1 MKLVLLGKA
10 PPVDVIVYYSGK
22 GSKFIPRVVLK
33 EISHRI
39 LAAPRGNKNANT
51 LYLSFGVVTQF
62 VRLLPLAIK
71 NLPDL
76 PGFEKLK
83 LAIGNTIRVY
93 QLATILA
100 FRPKVV
106 ITSVDTS
113 FDYQWMSRQ
122 VSYPK
127 FYAIANSPRDETHII
142 DEMPHR
148 LPHPGGVVH
157 IPNYFVYG
165 PNDRDVFVRH
175 SQEIGKFHLVGPL
188 RYGYYLTQLRKK
200 PGAPVFD
207 ICLISQYVVQIFEG
221 GDLPDVAE
229 SLKRLHTYLARYI
242 EETGLKLVV
251 ALRSNTEKE
260 INYFCS
266 VFNNSAVL
274 QANSFENMTTYHVM
288 DRSRLIISHSST
300 AAQNAFGIGQRVL
313 FTNYSKNKR
322 LSFFAKGPW
331 MDEDGEYISF
341 CEKIERLLS
350 MDSSEYNELT
360 ADARAKFMTF
370 DPQRP
375 AHDVIRSEILKEI
388 SVG

>member
-1 MKLVLLGKA
+1 MKLDLLAKA

-22 GSKFIPRVVLK
+22 GSDFISRVVLK

-39 LAAPRGNKNANT
+39 LAAPRGSKKTNT
-51 LYLSFGVVTQF
+51 LYLSLAVATQF
-62 VRLLPLAIK
+62 ARLLPLAIK
-71 NLPDL
+71 DLPDL
-76 PGFEKLK
+76 PSLEKLK
-83 LAIGNTIRVY
+83 LVVGNTIRVY

-106 ITSVDTS
+106 ITWVDTS
-113 FDYQWMSRQ
+113 FDFQWMSRQ
-122 VSYPK
+122 VATPK
-127 FYAIANSPRDETHII
+127 FYAIANSPRDETHIV

-148 LPHPGGVVH
+148 LPHPGGVFY

-175 SQEIGKFHLVGPL
+175 SQEIEKFHLVGPL
-188 RYGYYLTQLRKK
+188 RYGYYLTQLKKK
-200 PGAPVFD
+200 PMVPVFD
-207 ICLISQYVVQIFEG
+207 ICLISQYVAQIFEG

-229 SLKRLHTYLARYI
+229 SLKRLHAYLARYI

-322 LSFFAKGPW
+322 LSFFAKGVW
-331 MDEDGEYISF
+331 MDEDGGYLSF
-341 CEKIERLLS
+341 CEKIQRLLS
-350 MDSSEYNELT
+350 MDSSEYDELT
-360 ADARAKFMTF
+360 TGARAKFMTF
-370 DPQRP
+370 DPKCP
-375 AHDVIRSEILKEI
+375 AHEAIRSEILKEI